1 MAQCPSFGVIVR
13 IAVRGDNEMKLR
25 EAQEKLKQQ
34 FLGVKEAE
42 QLTGISR
49 WTWRKWA
56 YDGRVASVKLG
67 KRLLIPLKDIERLVE
82 ENTRPRLSDAQ

>member
-1 MAQCPSFGVIVR
+1 
-13 IAVRGDNEMKLR
+13 MKLR
-25 EAQEKLKQQ
+25 EAPEKLKQQ
-34 FLGVKEAE
+34 FLGVQEAE

-82 ENTRPRLSDAQ
+82 DNTRPRRSDAQ